1 MLEISSPRVHPLLV
15 RAIVY
20 KILHIR
26 ASFTPFIYSLTG
38 WMIGYSV
45 GSKRTTLT
53 VQGRLIIIGS
63 LLRYGIH

>member
-26 ASFTPFIYSLTG
+26 ASFKPRVYSHTGLSSQPDVQVAVPFAGMSDCI
-38 WMIGYSV
+38 
-45 GSKRTTLT
+45 
-53 VQGRLIIIGS
+53 
-63 LLRYGIH
+63 